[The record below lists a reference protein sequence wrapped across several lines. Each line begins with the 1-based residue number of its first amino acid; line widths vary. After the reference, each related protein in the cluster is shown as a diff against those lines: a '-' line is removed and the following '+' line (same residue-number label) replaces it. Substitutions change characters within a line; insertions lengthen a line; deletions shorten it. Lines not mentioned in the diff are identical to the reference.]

1 MRILVLANHPNYAVF
16 RTACFNEKP
25 DAYLK
30 SFRVI
35 PTVPPLGFLLCPF
48 SSSCPL
54 ASYVFLFHFLQKNS
68 FVYLDVVLKVSTF
81 APALKERQGLRFD
94 IPMLFRDRKS
104 TRLNSSHANISYA
117 VFCLK

>member
-1 MRILVLANHPNYAVF
+1 MRTSIPIQAFISLLMRILVLANHPNYAVF

-54 ASYVFLFHFLQKNS
+54 DSYVFLFHFLQKNS

-81 APALKERQGLRFD
+81 APALQERQGLRFD
-94 IPMLFRDRKS
+94 
-104 TRLNSSHANISYA
+104 
-117 VFCLK
+117 